1 MTTLNIVD
9 LTIVICVSYL
19 IYLFS
24 RQKYRLLVPS
34 TIHTITWLMVVVLI
48 HFTMSGDIGHYNPTS
63 PLQSYNNVAPF
74 ILGLTIS
81 SIVGFSLSHLLVP
94 YSNAIE
100 NEDANENYIE
110 YIDWVLKK
118 YRWILYV
125 NLFLGILQIVF
136 LVSAVGWN
144 NIGDYRIAAVT
155 LERTG
160 IGKFANMFSG
170 HAMFLG
176 VFYIALLAYKQSYA
190 GINLKVLLKDIFM
203 LAFTNIAIAGR
214 AWIITTL
221 LPYFIVYF
229 WQQNQQGK
237 KFFSKDIKTLAMILV
252 IAMSAFSLIGLVRG
266 SSESVVGHGFFDK
279 FLYYTDG
286 TRITNNIMQK
296 YPDGS
301 FEYEYGQSE
310 FLYRWAGS
318 PMWEKYIKSISDDIG
333 LLVTVPSHMPY
344 LYFDY
349 GFWGGI
355 VMWAILCFIIE
366 SIATRLR
373 NRNSII
379 NVFLFMLITRLFFA
393 TPISSCFMGL
403 IPAFEWLII
412 LYFFRNRLFPNYKE
426 QYQ

>member
-1 MTTLNIVD
+1 MTTLNIID
-9 LTIVICVSYL
+9 LTIIICVSYL
-19 IYLFS
+19 IYLFT
-24 RQKYRLLVPS
+24 RQKYRLLIPS
-34 TIHTITWLMVVVLI
+34 TIHTITWLIVVVLV
-48 HFTMSGDIGHYNPTS
+48 HFTMTGSLGHYNPAS

-74 ILGLTIS
+74 ILGMTIS
-81 SIVGFSLSHLLVP
+81 SIVGFSLSHLLIP
-94 YSNAIE
+94 YTNTQVDIDKKE
-100 NEDANENYIE
+100 GYIE
-110 YIDWVLKK
+110 YLEWILKK
-118 YRWILYV
+118 YHWLLYV
-125 NLFLGILQIVF
+125 NFFLGLLQVVF

-144 NIGDYRIAAVT
+144 NLGDYRIAAVT

-160 IGKFANMFSG
+160 IGKFTNMFSG
-170 HAMFLG
+170 HVMFLG
-176 VFYIALLAYKQSYA
+176 VFYISLLAYKQSNT
-190 GINLKVLLKDIFM
+190 GINLKVLLRDVFM

-221 LPYFIVYF
+221 LPYFIIYF

-237 KFFSKDIKTLAMILV
+237 KFFSKDVKTLVMILI
-252 IAMSAFSLIGLVRG
+252 IAMSAFSIIGLVR
-266 SSESVVGHGFFDK
+266 SSGEGTEGHSFFDR

-310 FLYRWAGS
+310 FLYKWMGS
-318 PMWEKYIKSISDDIG
+318 PMWEKYVKSISDDIG

-355 VMWAILCFIIE
+355 IMWGVLCFIIE

-379 NVFLFMLITRLFFA
+379 NIFLFLLLTRLFFA
-393 TPISSCFMGL
+393 SPINSCFTGL
-403 IPAFEWLII
+403 MPAFEWLII
-412 LYFFRNRLFPNYKE
+412 LYFFRNRLFPNYRE
-426 QYQ
+426 LYQ